1 MNNKSLDNVF
11 KPKEVKTLLLF
22 ESDYILNI
30 EYDIIGEFNLYKYR
44 QHLWYT
50 RLFWLAS
57 NGFSRNVHTI
67 YRTQWTIYHNYD
79 YLDLTM
85 TLHIRITKY
94 HNGMTGHLN
103 QYMCVYC
110 MQFIINWTDFMLHWN
125 VPLGSNWLLDNCQ
138 PILRRFLL
146 QRDNGNENRIC
157 WYIKEAP
164 IFPFLNASN
173 CCA

>member
-1 MNNKSLDNVF
+1 MTSSASSISINIDNTCDTLDYFDWHQMVF
-11 KPKEVKTLLLF
+11 SGMF
-22 ESDYILNI
+22 IRYI
-30 EYDIIGEFNLYKYR
+30 E
-44 QHLWYT
+44 
-50 RLFWLAS
+50 
-57 NGFSRNVHTI
+57 
-67 YRTQWTIYHNYD
+67 
-79 YLDLTM
+79 
-85 TLHIRITKY
+85 
-94 HNGMTGHLN
+94 HNGQFTIIMTILILQWHYTLELRSITMAWRVIWIN
-103 QYMCVYC
+103 ICVC
-110 MQFIINWTDFMLHWN
+110 MQIIINWTDFMLHWN